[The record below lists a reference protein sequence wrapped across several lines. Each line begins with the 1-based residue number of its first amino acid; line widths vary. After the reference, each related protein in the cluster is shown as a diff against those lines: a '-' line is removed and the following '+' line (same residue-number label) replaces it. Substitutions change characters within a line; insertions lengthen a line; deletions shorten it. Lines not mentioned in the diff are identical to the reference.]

1 VGAMPIVVVLEIE
14 ELSLEI
20 AFISKKCFVETLA
33 PGCTDESF
41 DKGM

>member
-1 VGAMPIVVVLEIE
+1 MGAMPIVVVLEIE

-20 AFISKKCFVETLA
+20 AFIPKKCFIETLA
-33 PGCTDESF
+33 PDCTDESF

>member
-1 VGAMPIVVVLEIE
+1 MPIVVVLEID

-20 AFISKKCFVETLA
+20 AFIPEKHFIETLA
-33 PGCTDESF
+33 PNRTGEPF